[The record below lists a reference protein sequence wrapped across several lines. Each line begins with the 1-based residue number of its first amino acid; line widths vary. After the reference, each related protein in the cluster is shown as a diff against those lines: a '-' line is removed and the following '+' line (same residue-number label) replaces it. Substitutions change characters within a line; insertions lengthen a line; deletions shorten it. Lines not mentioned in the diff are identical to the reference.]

1 MDISRGMPAGLA
13 RRAGTILLIA
23 TTLLPVHARAR
34 TADLPLPLPPEPP
47 PASRRPPPQPV
58 VAPGRK
64 VAPAKPTPA
73 VAPAAGQPPP
83 ASAADEANKG
93 SVSGLPIPRFV
104 ALRTDD
110 VNMRKGPGFRYPIEW
125 DYKRRDLPVEILR
138 EFEVWRLVET
148 PDGARG
154 WMHEAT
160 LVGRRTFF
168 VQGADATLRAEARDD
183 AAPVAILQ
191 AGVIGVIRSCDAGS
205 PWCRVRVGAH
215 DGFLK
220 RTAFWGTLPGEVV
233 QP

>member
-1 MDISRGMPAGLA
+1 MGMSRGMPAGLA
-13 RRAGTILLIA
+13 RRAGKLLVIA
-23 TTLLPVHARAR
+23 ATLLAVHARAR

-58 VAPGRK
+58 VPPGGK
-64 VAPAKPTPA
+64 PAPAKPA
-73 VAPAAGQPPP
+73 SAAAPAAGQPP
-83 ASAADEANKG
+83 ASAAEEADKG

-168 VQGADATLRAEARDD
+168 VQGADATLRAEAHDD
-183 AAPVAILQ
+183 AAPVAILKV
-191 AGVIGVIRSCDAGS
+191 GVIGFIRSCDAGS
-205 PWCRVRVGAH
+205 AWCRVRVGQH
-215 DGFLK
+215 DGYLQ
-220 RTAFWGTLPGEVV
+220 RTAFWGALPGEVV
-233 QP
+233 KP